1 MYTYTRGARGE
12 KVSFGRK
19 LRHTRVVNIV
29 KHLYSS
35 YDIQSAYNLFE
46 YSPIIHSGFLT
57 LWIYIHIMYFHMSI
71 LF

>member
-57 LWIYIHIMYFHMSI
+57 L
-71 LF
+71 

>member
-12 KVSFGRK
+12 KVSVGRK

-46 YSPIIHSGFLT
+46 CSSIIHSGFLT
-57 LWIYIHIMYFHMSI
+57 L
-71 LF
+71 